1 MAHGVRIVQSLSDM
15 TSLDRAAAEWY
26 LSGKFGSHWPELMG
40 HDQAGSSY
48 VRIPIDSLLT
58 LVPICGSMHSTDST
72 ATSSKHNT
80 ATHPTSCV
88 ESGINLSC
96 EAWRLG
102 YHSLCP
108 CSVAG

>member
-15 TSLDRAAAEWY
+15 TSFDRAAAEWY

-58 LVPICGSMHSTDST
+58 LVPICGSCPVIVLCRPWVLCLNPTDR
-72 ATSSKHNT
+72 K
-80 ATHPTSCV
+80 
-88 ESGINLSC
+88 
-96 EAWRLG
+96 
-102 YHSLCP
+102 
-108 CSVAG
+108 